1 MARYWESR
9 QTFAQPSAEE
19 LRAKAYASSEKARKK
34 GRLYEP
40 VIPVKKRGDI
50 CTTWWGQ
57 AWCENLERYAD
68 YESRLDR
75 GKRYVRTGTV
85 IDLQIDKGKVE
96 ARVQGSRKTPY
107 KVQIRISPLKE
118 EKCEAI
124 ISRCSERI
132 RNLEDLASGKFPEE
146 LKEAFLSEDGL
157 FPSPKE
163 ISFMC
168 SCPDWAVMCKHVA
181 AVMYGIGVRL
191 DENPFYF
198 FKMRSI
204 DVDRL
209 IAKTVDDK
217 VESMLSHVDC
227 HTDRIMNQ
235 SEITDLFGI
244 L

>member
-1 MARYWESR
+1 MARYWENV
-9 QTFAQPSAEE
+9 QTFAQPSAGE
-19 LRAKAYASSEKARKK
+19 LRAKAFASSESARKK
-34 GRLYEP
+34 GKLYEP
-40 VIPVKKRGDI
+40 VIPVTKRGPI

-68 YESRLDR
+68 YESRLER

-85 IDLQIDKGKVE
+85 IDLKIDKGKVE

-118 EKCEAI
+118 YKIDEI
-124 ISRCSERI
+124 MSRCGEKIES
-132 RNLEDLASGKFPEE
+132 LEDLASGKFPEE
-146 LKEAFLSEDGL
+146 LKDVFLAKDGL

-163 ISFMC
+163 ISFGC

-204 DVDRL
+204 DVDTL
-209 IAKTVDDK
+209 ITKTVDNK
-217 VESMLSHVDC
+217 VEAMLSNADC
-227 HTDRIMNQ
+227 TSDRIIDD
-235 SEITDLFGI
+235 SETMELFGV